1 MWLFAKLIVRGTA
14 TPDASVSACRWRT
27 APALEGG
34 EGRGAFFFEAFF
46 PGSLRPLDAGFR
58 FIQEKQNGLPRLTP
72 QEPGGT
78 HQKYCYDF

>member
-1 MWLFAKLIVRGTA
+1 MGGTA
-14 TPDASVSACRWRT
+14 TPDACVSACRWRT

-46 PGSLRPLDAGFR
+46 PGSPQPFDAGFR
-58 FIQEKQNGLPRLTP
+58 FTQVNQNGLPRLTP

-78 HQKYCYDF
+78 YQNFATTF